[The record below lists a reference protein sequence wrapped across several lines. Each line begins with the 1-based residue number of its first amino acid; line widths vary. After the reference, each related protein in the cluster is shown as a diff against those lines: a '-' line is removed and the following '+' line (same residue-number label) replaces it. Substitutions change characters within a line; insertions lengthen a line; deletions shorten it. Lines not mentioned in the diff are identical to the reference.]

1 VGHGLALGRVEGEDV
16 HTAAG
21 NHIQRG
27 IMIRT
32 VSTRRAIRLRGT
44 LAEDGA
50 ELAGGGRDMLE
61 QRLLREAFIRRHAD
75 EVYET
80 LTNEYRE
87 EIRVEEL
94 VFAAADRFPGLLP
107 SAQQIAAERELKQ
120 SAKAGHELDQGIFLA
135 HILARPRAG
144 THLCHVMLRPRWES
158 LLKVDEFRQTGHADL
173 GLATVERIGKAGHV
187 NLRNPRFLNAEDDG
201 ATKAL
206 EIGADLVLLDPACEV
221 GVLRGSEVDHPR
233 HAGRRVFNAG
243 INLTHLYNG
252 RISFVNFMIAREMGL
267 VGKLYRG
274 LWLTDDWESGL
285 EDTSEKPWIAAVES
299 FAIGGGCQLLL
310 VVDRVLAEQG
320 AYFSLPARK
329 EGIIPGNANQ
339 RLQRFVGERVARQAI
354 MFERVFKVGRRPSDL
369 CDRVVEP
376 GGMDSAIA
384 DDAEQLTSS
393 GIVAS
398 AANRKMLRLGQ
409 EPLDQFRRYMAVY
422 AREQSRCMYEPAL
435 IENLEKNWNAAART
449 L

>member
-1 VGHGLALGRVEGEDV
+1 
-16 HTAAG
+16 
-21 NHIQRG
+21 
-27 IMIRT
+27 MIRT
-32 VSTRRAIRLRGT
+32 VSVRRGIRLRGT
-44 LAEDGA
+44 LVEDGA
-50 ELAGGGRDMLE
+50 ELAGAVRDQLE
-61 QRLLREAFIRRHAD
+61 QRALREAFMRRHAD

-80 LTNEYRE
+80 LTDGYRE

-107 SAQQIAAERELKQ
+107 NAQQIAAERELKQ

-135 HILARPRAG
+135 HVLARPRAG

-173 GLATVERIGKAGHV
+173 GLATVERIGKAGHL
-187 NLRNPRFLNAEDDG
+187 NLRNTRFLNAEDDG

-206 EIGADLVLLDPACEV
+206 EIGADLILLDPACEV

-310 VVDRVLAEQG
+310 VMDRVIAEQG

-354 MFERVFKVGRRPSDL
+354 MFERIFKVGKRPTEL
-369 CDRVVEP
+369 CDRAVEP
-376 GGMDSAIA
+376 GTMDAAIA
-384 DDAEQLTSS
+384 DDAAQLTSS
-393 GIVAS
+393 GVAAS
-398 AANRKMLRLGQ
+398 AANRKLLRLGQ

-435 IENLEKNWNAAART
+435 IDNLEKHWNAAARKP
-449 L
+449 

>member
-1 VGHGLALGRVEGEDV
+1 VQ
-16 HTAAG
+16 
-21 NHIQRG
+21 QRRQVNPRNRKLPG
-27 IMIRT
+27 FMIRR
-32 VSTRRAIRLRGT
+32 VSIRRGIRLRGT

-50 ELAGGGRDMLE
+50 ELAGGARDPLE
-61 QRLLREAFIRRHAD
+61 QRALREAFIRRHAD
-75 EVYET
+75 EVYEV
-80 LTNEYRE
+80 LTNGYRE

-94 VFAAADRFPGLLP
+94 VFAAAEQFPGLLP
-107 SAQQIAAERELKQ
+107 SPQQIARERELKQ
-120 SAKAGHELDQGIFLA
+120 SEKVGHELDQGIFLA

-144 THLCHVMLRPRWES
+144 MHLCHVMLRPRWEA
-158 LLKVDEFRQTGHADL
+158 LTKVDEFRLTGFADL
-173 GLATVERIGKAGHV
+173 GLATVERVGRAGHV
-187 NLRNPRFLNAEDDG
+187 NLHNPRFLNAEDDN

-206 EIGADLVLLDPACEV
+206 EIGTDLVLLDPACEV
-221 GVLRGSEVDHPR
+221 GVMRGAEVDHPR

-252 RISFVNFMIAREMGL
+252 RISFVNFMVAREMGL

-274 LWLTDDWESGL
+274 LWLSDDWESGI
-285 EDTSEKPWIAAVES
+285 EDTTEKPWIAAVES

-310 VVDRVLAEQG
+310 VMDRVLAEQG

-339 RLQRFVGERVARQAI
+339 RLHRFVGERVARQAI
-354 MFERVFKVGRRPSDL
+354 MFERVFRVGKRPTDL
-369 CDRVVEP
+369 CDRAVEP
-376 GGMDSAIA
+376 GGMDAAIA

-393 GIVAS
+393 GVVAS
-398 AANRKMLRLGQ
+398 AANRKMLRLSQ

-435 IENLEKNWNAAART
+435 IENLEKNWNAAARA

>member
-1 VGHGLALGRVEGEDV
+1 M
-16 HTAAG
+16 
-21 NHIQRG
+21 IQ
-27 IMIRT
+27 T
-32 VSTRRAIRLRGT
+32 VSTRRGIRLRGT

-50 ELAGGGRDMLE
+50 ELTGGGRDALE

-75 EVYET
+75 EVYEA
-80 LTNEYRE
+80 LTNGYRE

-94 VFAAADRFPGLLP
+94 VFAAADQFPGLLP
-107 SAQQIAAERELKQ
+107 SAQQITAERELKQ
-120 SAKAGHELDQGIFLA
+120 SEKVGHEVDQGIFLA
-135 HILARPRAG
+135 HLLARPRAG
-144 THLCHVMLRPRWES
+144 THLCHVMLRPRWEA
-158 LLKVDEFRQTGHADL
+158 LMKVDEFRQTGHADL
-173 GLATVERIGKAGHV
+173 GLATVDRIGRAGHL

-206 EIGADLVLLDPACEV
+206 EIGADLILLDPACEV
-221 GVLRGSEVDHPR
+221 GVLRGAEVDHPR
-233 HAGRRVFNAG
+233 YAGRRVFNAG

-267 VGKLYRG
+267 VGKIYRG
-274 LWLTDDWESGL
+274 LWLSDDWEGGL

-310 VVDRVLAEQG
+310 VMDRVLAEQG
-320 AYFSLPARK
+320 SYFSLPARK

-339 RLQRFVGERVARQAI
+339 RLHRFVGERVARQAI
-354 MFERVFKVGRRPSDL
+354 MFERLFRVGKRPTDL
-369 CDRVVEP
+369 CDRAVER
-376 GGMDSAIA
+376 GTMDAAIA
-384 DDAEQLTSS
+384 DDAEQLTSA

-398 AANRKMLRLGQ
+398 AANRKLMRLGQ
-409 EPLDQFRRYMAVY
+409 EPFDQFRRYMAVY

-435 IENLEKNWNAAART
+435 IENLEKNWNAAARS

>member
-1 VGHGLALGRVEGEDV
+1 MSVR
-16 HTAAG
+16 
-21 NHIQRG
+21 RG
-27 IMIRT
+27 
-32 VSTRRAIRLRGT
+32 IRLRGT
-44 LAEDGA
+44 LVEDGA
-50 ELAGGGRDMLE
+50 ELAGAVRDQLE
-61 QRLLREAFIRRHAD
+61 QRALREAFMRRHAD

-80 LTNEYRE
+80 LTDGYRE

-107 SAQQIAAERELKQ
+107 NAQQIAAERELKQ

-135 HILARPRAG
+135 HVLARPRAG

-173 GLATVERIGKAGHV
+173 GLATVERIGKAGHL
-187 NLRNPRFLNAEDDG
+187 NLRNTRFLNAEDDG

-206 EIGADLVLLDPACEV
+206 EIGADLILLDPACEV

-310 VVDRVLAEQG
+310 VMDRVIAEQG

-354 MFERVFKVGRRPSDL
+354 MFERIFKVGKRPTEL
-369 CDRVVEP
+369 CDRAVEP
-376 GGMDSAIA
+376 GTMDAAIA
-384 DDAEQLTSS
+384 DDAAQLTSS
-393 GIVAS
+393 GVAAS
-398 AANRKMLRLGQ
+398 AANRKLLRLGQ

-435 IENLEKNWNAAART
+435 IDNLEKHWNAAARKP
-449 L
+449 